1 MPSPCLCGTL
11 HALGMDDEFWTP
23 RCRLPCDLVRPA
35 RIDPAGLTGPTRGQ
49 AQRGRWRASSP
60 GWHVPASVDARVVE
74 QRILEQAMRVRSR
87 GAVTAWAAL
96 RWQGAA
102 YFDGSVSGG
111 RVLPVPLL
119 RRSGA
124 RQLDDGH
131 AVISRAQLA
140 SDERRFVSGLWCT
153 SVTRATFDEVFRRG
167 SLRPGVAAVC
177 MTLAAGL
184 SSPVELTAYAAS
196 RPAWEGIPL
205 YREAV
210 ALSNECFRS
219 GPEVYLYLRW
229 LLDAG
234 LPEPLVNP
242 PLFDQHGRLLGYPDL
257 LDVEAGVIGEYDGSA
272 HRTRDRHRR
281 DVAREERYR
290 RCGLE
295 YFTVVA
301 GDLDDESLV
310 VQRMRATRGRA
321 RFLSAAERQWTLT
334 PPPWW
339 VPPVW
344 LPARYSA
351 AEITHPA
358 A

>member
-1 MPSPCLCGTL
+1 
-11 HALGMDDEFWTP
+11 MDDEFWTP
-23 RCRLPCDLVRPA
+23 RCQLPSDLVRPA
-35 RIDPAGLTGPTRGQ
+35 RIDPTGLTGPTRGQ

-60 GWHVPASVDARVVE
+60 GWHVPASVDAVVE

-87 GAVTAWAAL
+87 GAITAWASL
-96 RWQGAA
+96 RWHGAA
-102 YFDGSVSGG
+102 YFDGSADGSGG
-111 RVLPVPLL
+111 VLPVPLL

-124 RQLDDGH
+124 RQLDDGD
-131 AVISRAQLA
+131 AVISRAQL
-140 SDERRFVSGLWCT
+140 SPDEREFVSGLWCT
-153 SVTRATFDEVFRRG
+153 SVPRATFDEVLRRR
-167 SLRPGVAAVC
+167 SLRPGVAAIC

-184 SSPVELTAYAAS
+184 SSPAELTAYAAS

-205 YREAV
+205 YRKAV
-210 ALSNECFRS
+210 ALSKEGFRS

-234 LPEPLVNP
+234 FPEPLVNP
-242 PLFDQHGRLLGYPDL
+242 PVFDLGGRLLGYPDL
-257 LDVEAGVIGEYDGSA
+257 LDVEAGVAGEYDGPA
-272 HRTRDRHRR
+272 HRTRERHRR

-290 RCGLE
+290 GCGLE

-310 VQRMRATRGRA
+310 VQRMRSTRSRA
-321 RFLSAAERQWTLT
+321 RFLPATERQWTLT

-339 VPPVW
+339 RSPAW
-344 LPARYSA
+344 LPVRYSA
-351 AEITHPA
+351 AEITDPA

>member
-1 MPSPCLCGTL
+1 M
-11 HALGMDDEFWTP
+11 AAEFWIP
-23 RCRLPCDLVRPA
+23 RCELPSGLVRPS

-49 AQRGRWRASSP
+49 TQRGRWRATSGGWYLPAHVDSSL
-60 GWHVPASVDARVVE
+60 VE
-74 QRILEQAMRVRSR
+74 QRILEQAMRARLR

-102 YFDGSVSGG
+102 YFDGTRDARGG
-111 RVLPVPLL
+111 VLPVPLV

-124 RQLDDGH
+124 RRVDDGL
-131 AVISRAQLA
+131 ALIDRTQLA
-140 SDERRFVSGLWCT
+140 PYDRHFVRGVWCT
-153 SVTRATFDEVFRRG
+153 TVPRATFDEVRRRG
-167 SLRPGVAAVC
+167 SLRPAVAAIS
-177 MTLAAGL
+177 MTVAAGITTL
-184 SSPVELTAYAAS
+184 PELRDYAEI
-196 RPAWEGIPL
+196 RVAWEGIPL
-205 YREAV
+205 FRAAL

-242 PLFDQHGRLLGYPDL
+242 PVFDLHGRLLGFPDL
-257 LDVEAGVIGEYDGSA
+257 LDEEAGLIGEYDGQD

-290 RCGLE
+290 GCGLE

-301 GDLDDESLV
+301 GDLSNEHLV
-310 VQRMRATRGRA
+310 VDRMLAARGRA
-321 RFLSAAERQWTLT
+321 RFLPPSQRRWTRT

-339 VPPVW
+339 RPPPW

-351 AEITHPA
+351 APFIDPA

>member
-1 MPSPCLCGTL
+1 
-11 HALGMDDEFWTP
+11 MDKQFWTP
-23 RCRLPCDLVRPA
+23 RCELPLDLVRPA
-35 RIDPAGLTGPTRGQ
+35 RIDPTGLTGPTRGQ
-49 AQRGRWRASSP
+49 AQRGRWRASSR
-60 GWHVPASVDARVVE
+60 GWHVPTSVDATVVE
-74 QRILEQAMRVRSR
+74 QRILEQAMRVRSC
-87 GAVTAWAAL
+87 GAITGWASL
-96 RWQGAA
+96 RWRGAA
-102 YFDGSVSGG
+102 YFDGSSDASGG
-111 RVLPVPLL
+111 VLPVPLL

-124 RQLDDGH
+124 RRLDDGH
-131 AVISRAQLA
+131 AAISRPQLA
-140 SDERRFVSGLWCT
+140 SDEREFVSGLWCT
-153 SVTRATFDEVFRRG
+153 TVPRATFDEVLRRR
-167 SLRPGVAAVC
+167 SLRPGVAAIC

-184 SSPVELTAYAAS
+184 GSRAELTTYAAS
-196 RPAWEGIPL
+196 RPAWQGIPL
-205 YREAV
+205 YRKAV

-242 PLFDQHGRLLGYPDL
+242 PLFDLNGRLLGYPDL

-272 HRTRDRHRR
+272 HRSRDRHRR

-301 GDLDDESLV
+301 GDLDDEPLV
-310 VQRMRATRGRA
+310 VQRMRSTRSRA
-321 RFLSAAERQWTLT
+321 RFLPAPERQWTLT

-339 VPPVW
+339 RPPAW

-351 AEITHPA
+351 AESSDPA